1 MFQPNHNN
9 YSKKEIFLLIT
20 TIFTSI
26 IFYAQFCNQT
36 KLIKTIENFSNNDF
50 KNEYSDNSKIKNR
63 NLAYLNYPYT
73 KEDFIRDYQKKS
85 VFLAMI
91 SRIYEGTWET
101 IPNNKKSKEN
111 FKVGN
116 SKKGKALLKFDRA
129 IETNTNEEAL
139 AVIFKLFEDEYIDNW
154 FIAKNFAKTKNIVFS
169 LGNKTNINDS
179 FIINSNNNFISNYE
193 IGEIFSTKKAPNI
206 YCNTNI
212 NISFPTKYFLIFLS
226 LSNGTKLVSNVST
239 INNQTCELE
248 IYSSCGFSL
257 KFKGE
262 IIVNN
267 YTKMKKKI
275 NFYVYLLISISILS
289 MFSTTILT
297 QNLYN
302 NHSVLSSLNM
312 FSVSQNLIWH
322 SYCCMSNISLAMNHP
337 SFTIEFCIV
346 SCFYLFNFTIFDSRL
361 LFSYLKVQST
371 ILSNSIF
378 MRLKLRFYLIFYIC
392 FFASFF
398 FLCTCFYDY
407 LYICFLIFLLWIPQI
422 LHNIINNNK
431 FIFPLIYIIGNTLDR
446 IIIPL
451 YFRGFDNFFSVK
463 KNLLFII
470 FMLSFIILCIII
482 LYLQLFY
489 GNRFFLSE
497 KCQIEEF
504 NYYRTKEEL
513 ISYKENISSEE
524 CVICLLPIFE
534 TEKEDANTNSN
545 EINNNSEKNMSEEIL
560 KGEEVIASLNSDHLN
575 HNLYIKAN
583 TNPDEHIL
591 KLEIKD
597 YLKNNSNKLGCKK
610 VLRIIFCKNF
620 FNCYKLNENIYNKK
634 YMLTPCHHV
643 FHTECLETW
652 FERKKECPNCRT
664 QMG

>member
-1 MFQPNHNN
+1 MFQPNQNN
-9 YSKKEIFLLIT
+9 YSKKEMFVLIT
-20 TIFTSI
+20 TIFISI
-26 IFYAQFCNQT
+26 IFYSQFHNQIN
-36 KLIKTIENFSNNDF
+36 LIKSLDNFSDNNS
-50 KNEYSDNSKIKNR
+50 KNQYTETSKIKNR
-63 NLAYLNYPYT
+63 NLAYLNYPHT
-73 KEDFIRDYQKKS
+73 KEDFLRDYQKKTI
-85 VFLAMI
+85 FAGMI
-91 SRIYEGTWET
+91 SKLYEGTWET
-101 IPNNKKSKEN
+101 ISFDEKSNKN
-111 FKVGN
+111 FKVGS

-129 IETNTNEEAL
+129 IETTTNEEAL
-139 AVIFKLFEDEYIDNW
+139 AVIFKLYENDYIDNW

-193 IGEIFSTKKAPNI
+193 IGEIFSTKKSPNI

-361 LFSYLKVQST
+361 LFSYWKVQST

-407 LYICFLIFLLWIPQI
+407 FYFCFLIF
-422 LHNIINNNK
+422 
-431 FIFPLIYIIGNTLDR
+431 FIMDSS
-446 IIIPL
+446 
-451 YFRGFDNFFSVK
+451 NF
-463 KNLLFII
+463 
-470 FMLSFIILCIII
+470 
-482 LYLQLFY
+482 
-489 GNRFFLSE
+489 
-497 KCQIEEF
+497 
-504 NYYRTKEEL
+504 TK
-513 ISYKENISSEE
+513 
-524 CVICLLPIFE
+524 
-534 TEKEDANTNSN
+534 
-545 EINNNSEKNMSEEIL
+545 
-560 KGEEVIASLNSDHLN
+560 
-575 HNLYIKAN
+575 
-583 TNPDEHIL
+583 
-591 KLEIKD
+591 
-597 YLKNNSNKLGCKK
+597 
-610 VLRIIFCKNF
+610 
-620 FNCYKLNENIYNKK
+620 YN
-634 YMLTPCHHV
+634 
-643 FHTECLETW
+643 
-652 FERKKECPNCRT
+652 
-664 QMG
+664 

>member
-1 MFQPNHNN
+1 M
-9 YSKKEIFLLIT
+9 
-20 TIFTSI
+20 
-26 IFYAQFCNQT
+26 
-36 KLIKTIENFSNNDF
+36 
-50 KNEYSDNSKIKNR
+50 
-63 NLAYLNYPYT
+63 AYLNYPYT

-85 VFLAMI
+85 VFLAKI

-101 IPNNKKSKEN
+101 IPTNKKSKEN

-129 IETNTNEEAL
+129 IETTTNEEAL
-139 AVIFKLFEDEYIDNW
+139 AVIFKLYENDYIDNW
-154 FIAKNFAKTKNIVFS
+154 FIAKNFAKIKNLVFTVV
-169 LGNKTNINDS
+169 NKTNINDT
-179 FIINSNNNFISNYE
+179 FIINSNFISNYE
-193 IGEIFSTKKAPNI
+193 IGQIFSTKKSPDIN
-206 YCNTNI
+206 CNTNI
-212 NISFPTKYFLIFLS
+212 NISFPTKYYLLFLS
-226 LSNGTKLVSNVST
+226 LSNGTKFVSNITS

-257 KFKGE
+257 KFKGN
-262 IIVNN
+262 ILKNN
-267 YTKMKKKI
+267 YSKMKKKV
-275 NFYVYLLISISILS
+275 NFYLYLLISISILS
-289 MFSTTILT
+289 MISTTILT
-297 QNLYN
+297 QNIYN
-302 NHSVLSSLNM
+302 NHSVLSALNM

-361 LFSYLKVQST
+361 LFSYWKVQSS
-371 ILSNSIF
+371 ILTNTLF
-378 MRLKLRFYLIFYIC
+378 LRLKLRFYLLFYIC

-398 FLCTCFYDY
+398 FLCTFFYDY
-407 LYICFLIFLLWIPQI
+407 FYIIILIFILWVPQI
-422 LHNIINNNK
+422 LQNIIKNNK

-463 KNLLFII
+463 KNLLFIHFI
-470 FMLSFIILCIII
+470 LSFIVLCIII
-482 LYLQLFY
+482 LYLQLFF

-497 KCQIEEF
+497 KYQKEDF
-504 NYYRTKEEL
+504 NYYKTKEEL
-513 ISYKENISSEE
+513 IAYKENIASEE
-524 CVICLLPIFE
+524 CVICLFPIFDI
-534 TEKEDANTNSN
+534 EKENNNSN
-545 EINNNSEKNMSEEIL
+545 EINNNSKKTNNDEIL

-575 HNLYIKAN
+575 NNLYIKAN
-583 TNPDEHIL
+583 TNPDEQIL

-597 YLKNNSNKLGCKK
+597 YGKEITNKLSFKQI
-610 VLRIIFCKNF
+610 LRIIFCKNF
-620 FNCYKLNENIYNKK
+620 FSFYKLNENIYNKQ

-664 QMG
+664 QLG